1 MEPIHL
7 LTCAEVMNLTGIRSR
22 TTVWRRIRQET
33 FPAPLEIGAGR
44 IRWRATDISAWI
56 DSLPVRR
63 Y

>member
-33 FPAPLEIGAGR
+33 FPAPLEIGSGR
-44 IRWRATDISAWI
+44 IRWRTTDISAWI